1 MQKKKKEFLY
11 RGSKANFPK
20 SEYLIWIRLNIS
32 KNSRLPKTRTLEGN
46 RKKVLVTREFEADGW
61 TQANKKMDVEEIQV
75 YAHFTSRQQEIR
87 HD

>member
-1 MQKKKKEFLY
+1 MDWTKY
-11 RGSKANFPK
+11 
-20 SEYLIWIRLNIS
+20 S

-46 RKKVLVTREFEADGW
+46 RKKVRVTREFEADSR
-61 TQANKKMDVEEIQV
+61 TQANKKMDVGEIQV